1 MGLDKYYNKMEK
13 IHIQNPNKLI
23 DFAKSNTMW
32 TIKYRRETDDSYVFG
47 LQFDPNIVWDEYQIH
62 ILKKTK
68 VITDVYDMVTKHY
81 YVDMVCEEMTGKH
94 IGLRKQITNT
104 IPLDD
109 VMRVGKVLAHMLDGV
124 AEIENR

>member
-1 MGLDKYYNKMEK
+1 MEK
-13 IHIQNPNKLI
+13 IKIENPNKLI
-23 DFAKSNTMW
+23 DFAESTTIW
-32 TIKYRRETDDSYVFG
+32 TIKERTETDEAYVFG
-47 LQFDPNIVWDEYQIH
+47 LQFDPNKVWDEYQIR

-68 VITDVYDMVTKHY
+68 VLIDVYDMVTKHY
-81 YVDMVCEEMTGKH
+81 YVDMICEEMTGKH

>member
-1 MGLDKYYNKMEK
+1 VGLDKYYNKMEK

>member
-1 MGLDKYYNKMEK
+1 MIKK
-13 IHIQNPNKLI
+13 IQIENPNKLI
-23 DFAKSNTMW
+23 DFAESTTIW
-32 TIKYRRETDDSYVFG
+32 TVKERTETDEAYVFG
-47 LQFDPNIVWDEYQIH
+47 LQFDPNKVWDEYQIR

-68 VITDVYDMVTKHY
+68 MLMDMYDNVTPYY
-81 YVDMVCEEMTGKH
+81 YVDRVCEEMHGN
-94 IGLRKQITNT
+94 RKLITNT

>member
-1 MGLDKYYNKMEK
+1 MKRIN
-13 IHIQNPNKLI
+13 IQNPKKLI
-23 DFAKSNTMW
+23 DFAESNTIW
-32 TIKYRRETDDSYVFG
+32 TIKERTETDEAYVFG
-47 LQFDPNIVWDEYQIH
+47 LQFDPNKVWDQYQIR

-68 VITDVYDMVTKHY
+68 VLIDVYDMVTQHY
-81 YVDMVCEEMTGKH
+81 YVDMICEEMTGKH

-109 VMRVGKVLAHMLDGV
+109 AMRVGKVLVHMLDGV

>member
-1 MGLDKYYNKMEK
+1 MEK
-13 IHIQNPNKLI
+13 IKIKNPLKLI
-23 DFAKSNTMW
+23 DFAKSNTIW

-47 LQFDPNIVWDEYQIH
+47 LQFDPSKVWDQYQIH

-68 VITDVYDMVTKHY
+68 VIEDVYDMVTQHY
-81 YVDMVCEEMTGKH
+81 YVDMICEEMTGKH

-109 VMRVGKVLAHMLDGV
+109 AMRVGKVLSHMLDGV
-124 AEIENR
+124 AEMEGRL

>member
-1 MGLDKYYNKMEK
+1 MKRIN
-13 IHIQNPNKLI
+13 IQNPNKLI
-23 DFAKSNTMW
+23 DLAKSTTIW
-32 TIKYRRETDDSYVFG
+32 TIKERTETDEAYVFG
-47 LQFDPNIVWDEYQIH
+47 LQFDPNKVWDQYQIR

-81 YVDMVCEEMTGKH
+81 YVDMICEEVTGKH

-109 VMRVGKVLAHMLDGV
+109 AMRVGKVLAHMLDGV